1 MFIYFCIPCYPM
13 RYMIEQ
19 ILGLFSTRYTHIHT
33 HSLSLSLSH
42 THTHT
47 QIVLIQSDTN
57 ISKTK
62 LFPSAYL
69 DIDNTRQYFW
79 RLFSYF
85 FIFNQLRNIHICCA
99 FAFLKAESRIFTLK
113 AISLEATKMIGVH
126 CSKLGSWRPRERCLR
141 QKQKIW
147 VV

>member
-19 ILGLFSTRYTHIHT
+19 ILGLFSTRYTHT
-33 HSLSLSLSH
+33 LSLSLSHTH

-47 QIVLIQSDTN
+47 QIVLIQSDAN
-57 ISKTK
+57 ISK

-99 FAFLKAESRIFTLK
+99 FVFLKAESRIFILK
-113 AISLEATKMIGVH
+113 AISLEGTKMIRVH
-126 CSKLGSWRPRERCLR
+126 CSKLGSWRLRERCLR